1 MGTLLYG
8 SSASPKDNASQRGLK
23 SEVSPFATQ
32 PLPMEQAFSFRD
44 PHLVTRTMSIFA
56 CQFFSPILPLIYK
69 KSKEQSQG
77 RIGGFFLLLLLLMH
91 STGFYNLGPLLCL
104 RISEAGKEGSLF
116 VCWAVSSPD
125 DSGHGV
131 CQRPPS
137 LSPSPPRQ
145 PNQGSTGAAHVLH
158 PSALALRLSYRLGP
172 SHLLGPGH
180 HWSDNDPCLGPRE
193 DHPNLLINA
202 DVNNRCVQ

>member
-56 CQFFSPILPLIYK
+56 CQFFFSILPLIYK

-77 RIGGFFLLLLLLMH
+77 RIEGFFLLLLLLLMH
-91 STGFYNLGPLLCL
+91 RTGFYNLGLLLCL
-104 RISEAGKEGSLF
+104 RISGAGKEGSSL
-116 VCWAVSSPD
+116 VCWALSSPD
-125 DSGHGV
+125 APGHGV
-131 CQRPPS
+131 CQGPPS
-137 LSPSPPRQ
+137 LSPPPQ
-145 PNQGSTGAAHVLH
+145 SSQEQA
-158 PSALALRLSYRLGP
+158 RLL
-172 SHLLGPGH
+172 
-180 HWSDNDPCLGPRE
+180 
-193 DHPNLLINA
+193 PNLSWA
-202 DVNNRCVQ
+202 